1 MLVITDQVDTARQ
14 VSGYLKSCY
23 VLKVDTDLNDNTE
36 ALLTL
41 GIAHGMKKGW
51 CAADDAVVC
60 VYGTKEGAAGVT
72 YLMRVLKATTPKFSS
87 IVHTNTRFLSR
98 GQLYFL
104 TANLVAALV
113 GVGVGRV
120 LFGSRR

>member
-1 MLVITDQVDTARQ
+1 VITNQADTARQ
-14 VSGYLKSCY
+14 VSGYLKSCC
-23 VLKVDTDLNDNTE
+23 VLKVDTDLNDTE
-36 ALLTL
+36 ALLTR

-60 VYGTKEGAAGVT
+60 VYGTKEGAAGIT
-72 YLMRVLKATTPKFSS
+72 YLMRVLKATTPKFAR
-87 IVHTNTRFLSR
+87 IVRANQPVLSR
-98 GQLYFL
+98 EQLYFL

-113 GVGVGRV
+113 GIGIGRV